1 MGNDVLI
8 LDEVTSNMDGR
19 SERLFYQAL
28 LKLRGR
34 AVGPATFY
42 LHYGTIRGGFFS
54 NGRKGSDYSL
64 PFLF

>member
-42 LHYGTIRGGFFS
+42 LHYGTIRGGFS
-54 NGRKGSDYSL
+54 LMEGRAALMRCPS
-64 PFLF
+64 P

>member
-42 LHYGTIRGGFFS
+42 LHYGTTGGGFS
-54 NGRKGSDYSL
+54 LMEGRAAHKRCPS
-64 PFLF
+64 P